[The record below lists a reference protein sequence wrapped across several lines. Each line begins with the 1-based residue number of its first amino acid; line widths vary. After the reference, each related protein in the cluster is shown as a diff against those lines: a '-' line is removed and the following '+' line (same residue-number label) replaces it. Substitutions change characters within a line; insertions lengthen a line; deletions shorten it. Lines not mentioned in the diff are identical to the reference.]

1 MCIQRICIEK
11 KPTVIVCDRIK
22 NGIIY
27 GVRGNIELW
36 IRKNNVIYIYTPICS
51 MHNYCRSIP

>member
-11 KPTVIVCDRIK
+11 KPMVIVCDRIK

>member
-11 KPTVIVCDRIK
+11 KTMVIVCDRIK

-27 GVRGNIELW
+27 DVRGNIELW